1 MNRRSTVGIALSVA
15 GLCALIALA
24 AVSAALEL
32 SGAVRMGVVAVL
44 VCAIAGAAAVLGASV
59 VSGNR
64 E

>member
-1 MNRRSTVGIALSVA
+1 MNRRSTAGIALSVA

-24 AVSAALEL
+24 AVSTAFEL
-32 SGAVRMGVVAVL
+32 SGAVRVGVVVVL

-59 VSGNR
+59 VRSNR